1 MLLNLY
7 QKVTKFIDHDARTA
21 RYLFLIVAIGFALF
35 TFFGDNKPLFGPIKH
50 EWINAFDSVVS
61 FVLFL
66 LLLVCTPCKKYFQEF
81 GYLLIYI
88 LNVGNVY
95 LLYATGFDIQY
106 SYQFIVVYV
115 ISGWFFR
122 SELAFVFFFT
132 SINTA
137 LIITLLVA
145 SSISPPTFDFYATY
159 VVAGVAQVVLIRYR
173 FNVEHMLTE
182 SEKKYRLLAQ
192 NSFDVIC
199 VHNADGGLEFVSPS
213 IKRLLGYEPDELIGH
228 KPYEIVH
235 EADKH
240 IIRGLIL
247 SEKNHTSIQHPIQY
261 RLRHKDG
268 SYVWIET
275 IFTPLDSPDG
285 KTNVVLSQTRDIR
298 RSKGYQTQLEERSK
312 ELERSNADLETFA
325 FVSSHDMQEPL
336 RMITNYMQLLKRKY
350 SGKLDQEAEEYI
362 DYATNGA
369 ITLQQLLRDLLSYS
383 RITRTEIKREEVE
396 VGQLVKDV
404 LRNSQLEIIE
414 KKAKVV
420 VGKLCNINA
429 DRNLLMLVFQN
440 LILNGL
446 KYNISDTPHIEI
458 TCKKGDGVVEYCV
471 ADNGIGIKPEHQK
484 RIFEPF
490 HRLHTKAEIP
500 GTGLGL
506 SICKKIIERMGGNLR
521 LESEYGSGSK
531 FYFTLPQ

>member
-7 QKVTKFIDHDARTA
+7 QKVTSFIDHDARTA
-21 RYLFLIVAIGFALF
+21 RYLFLIVAVGFGLF
-35 TFFGDNKPLFGPIKH
+35 TFFGDNKPLQGPIEH
-50 EWINAFDSVVS
+50 EWINAFDSIVS
-61 FVLFL
+61 FILFL
-66 LLLVCTPCKKYFQEF
+66 LLLLCNPCKKYFQEF

-88 LNVGNVY
+88 LNIGNVY

-137 LIITLLVA
+137 LILSLLVA
-145 SSISPPTFDFYATY
+145 SSTTPPTFDFYATY
-159 VVAGVAQVVLIRYR
+159 VVAAVAQVVLIRYR

-192 NSFDVIC
+192 NSFDLIC
-199 VHNADGGLEFVSPS
+199 VHDADGSLEFVSPS
-213 IKRLLGYEPDELIGH
+213 VKRLLGYEPDELIGH

-240 IIRGLIL
+240 IIRSLVLTG
-247 SEKNHTSIQHPIQY
+247 KNHPSIQHPIQY
-261 RLRHKDG
+261 RLKHKDG

-298 RSKGYQTQLEERSK
+298 RSKGYQIQLEERTK

-336 RMITNYMQLLKRKY
+336 RMIANYMQLLKRKY
-350 SGKLDQEAEEYI
+350 AGKLDKEAEEYI
-362 DYATNGA
+362 DFASNGA

-383 RITRTEIKREEVE
+383 RITRADIKQEKVN
-396 VGQLVKDV
+396 VNQLMKEV
-404 LRNSQLEIIE
+404 LRNIQLEIKERNAEITIGE
-414 KKAKVV
+414 LYSVV
-420 VGKLCNINA
+420 SDK
-429 DRNLLMLVFQN
+429 NLLMLVLQN
-440 LILNGL
+440 LTLNGL
-446 KYNISDTPHIEI
+446 KYNHSKTPEVEV
-458 TCKKGDGVVEYCV
+458 TCTTMATGFEFCV

-506 SICKKIIERMGGNLR
+506 SICKKIVERLGGTIR
-521 LESEYGSGSK
+521 LESEYGVGSK
-531 FYFTLPQ
+531 FYFTLPK